1 MPNYLQIK
9 LRSLHKFSLRAT
21 RFFPGKAIGG
31 KIRRARMRGM
41 GLTAILDL
49 TEDRGEIGQ
58 DISSPQSFRSRFE
71 AWKKTFLGQTTNY
84 TVESEALK

>member
-31 KIRRARMRGM
+31 KIRRARMHGM

-49 TEDRGEIGQ
+49 TEGRLDKISAHLSLFGQ
-58 DISSPQSFRSRFE
+58 DLR

>member
-31 KIRRARMRGM
+31 KIRRAMMRGK

-49 TEDRGEIGQ
+49 TERRLDKMSAHLSLFGQ
-58 DISSPQSFRSRFE
+58 DLRMEENFPRSNDKLYSGKWSTE
-71 AWKKTFLGQTTNY
+71 M
-84 TVESEALK
+84 S